1 MKERS
6 TGTAVTPTPDTR
18 TQGHSVSRRPESNR
32 QLRPHST
39 QPRPATINGS
49 TRGPQTA
56 APHPRRRVADRT
68 GSAHT
73 RRRAPRSRTHPKQ
86 VVAQRRAVH
95 SVVPRPRRRAH
106 CRAPP
111 VARCMQRP
119 LVVQVCSR
127 SSTAPTS
134 RSAVPAPAL
143 KSTSTACAH
152 GAPSRAP
159 TQRSTPDA
167 GVNARSQRALYSA
180 GSHAPQTRP
189 RAPCPGAAASAAG
202 EAGTRGAYAHAP
214 ALRGAPPRKARE
226 RGRDGRS
233 AGGGRVRGS
242 G

>member
-1 MKERS
+1 MAVRVVHKLQRH
-6 TGTAVTPTPDTR
+6 TLGVAWRTA
-18 TQGHSVSRRPESNR
+18 PE
-32 QLRPHST
+32 
-39 QPRPATINGS
+39 
-49 TRGPQTA
+49 
-56 APHPRRRVADRT
+56 
-68 GSAHT
+68 AHT
-73 RRRAPRSRTHPKQ
+73 RGAVRRA
-86 VVAQRRAVH
+86 
-95 SVVPRPRRRAH
+95 RAH
-106 CRAPP
+106 TPNRSWHSAAPSIP
-111 VARCMQRP
+111 SSHDRGAARIAARHRWHVACSGRSWSR
-119 LVVQVCSR
+119 CSR
-127 SSTAPTS
+127 SSAAPTS
-134 RSAVPAPAL
+134 RSAVPAPTL